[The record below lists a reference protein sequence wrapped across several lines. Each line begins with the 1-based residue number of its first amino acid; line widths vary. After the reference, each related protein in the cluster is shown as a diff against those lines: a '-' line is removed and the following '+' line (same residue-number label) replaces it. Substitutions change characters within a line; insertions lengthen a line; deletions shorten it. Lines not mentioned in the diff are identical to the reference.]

1 MCVYSS
7 HSQKKIRIIA
17 GFPGVGKTWIFEHQK
32 VLRIRCKDSD
42 SAKYQKTDNWF
53 KDYVSDIIKD
63 ANSGEYDLIFVSTHK
78 YVIDELCKRRVHF
91 YCVYP
96 HLNLK
101 KHWIERLFRRADDRV
116 TKIVSENYDSFIR
129 DLQSN
134 KSPFKIDIQ
143 IIYNNQYLLDI
154 LESKNIC

>member
-1 MCVYSS
+1 MCVYEGAYK
-7 HSQKKIRIIA
+7 QRKIRIIA
-17 GFPGVGKTWIFEHQK
+17 GFPGVGKTWVFECQK

-42 SAKYQKTDNWF
+42 SSKYQKTDNWF

-63 ANSGEYDLIFVSTHK
+63 ADSGEYDYIFVSTHK
-78 YVIDELCKRRVHF
+78 DVIDELCKRRVYF
-91 YCVYP
+91 YCIYP

-101 KHWIERLFRRADDRV
+101 KHWIERLFKRADDRV

-134 KSPFKIDIQ
+134 ESPFKIDIQ
-143 IIYNNQYLLDI
+143 IMHNNKYLCDFL
-154 LESKNIC
+154 